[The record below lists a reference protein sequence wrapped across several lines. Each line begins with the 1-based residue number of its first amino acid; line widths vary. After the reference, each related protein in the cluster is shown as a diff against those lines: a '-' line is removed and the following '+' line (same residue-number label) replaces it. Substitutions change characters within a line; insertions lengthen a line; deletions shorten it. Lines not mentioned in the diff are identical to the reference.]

1 MKKGTASRFVCQK
14 AQMEI
19 LSALLPLL
27 AVPAM
32 VQDETGRIILSNTA
46 WNSDEEHDVSEMR
59 EIIINGSDGE
69 PLFSVFVPDV
79 SGMTQVSGNARWE
92 ESAGEL
98 QAGLIALIDG
108 RRVSLPS
115 PSDDD
120 PLGDVK
126 RDYNAAL
133 ETVERLI
140 SVSRLF

>member
-1 MKKGTASRFVCQK
+1 MKKGIASRFVCQK

-19 LSALLPLL
+19 LSSLLPLL

-32 VQDETGRIILSNTA
+32 VQDETGRIILSNAA
-46 WNSDEEHDVSEMR
+46 WNLDEEHDLSEMR

-69 PLFSVFVPDV
+69 PIFSVFVPLV
-79 SGMTQVSGNARWE
+79 SGGLNLSGNARWE

-98 QAGLIALIDG
+98 KAGLMALIDG

-115 PSDDD
+115 PRDDD
-120 PLGDVK
+120 PLADVK